1 VEPRPRFLDAVAVAS
16 DLHAGQRRRGTDIPY
31 IAHLLVV
38 TGLVIED
45 GGGEDEAI
53 AALLHDAIED
63 AGGAAT
69 RDAIAERFGAR
80 VAAIVEACSDTL
92 DPDPEE
98 PWLQRKQR
106 YLEHLPQI
114 TDEGVLRVALA
125 DKVHN
130 ARSIVRDYRRE
141 GHGLWERFG
150 RRTARDQLWYYGRL
164 LAFFEQRCPG
174 PLTEDLRHSVGEL
187 CWLVL
192 HDRAHWRRRGPGR
205 LRSRLAALAL
215 ALYARLADHPSD
227 HALRAEAGPEAVPAR
242 ARAT

>member
-1 VEPRPRFLDAVAVAS
+1 MAPRSRFVGAVALAS
-16 DLHAGQRRRGTDIPY
+16 QLHAGQRRQGTDIPY

-63 AGGAAT
+63 AGGVAT

-92 DPDPEE
+92 DPGAHE
-98 PWLQRKQR
+98 PWLERKRR

-141 GHGLWERFG
+141 GHALWEHFG
-150 RRTARDQLWYYGRL
+150 RRTARDQLWYFGCL
-164 LAFFEQRCPG
+164 LEFFERRCPG

-187 CWLVL
+187 ARLVL
-192 HDRAHWRRRGPGR
+192 ADREQWHRRGPGR
-205 LRSRLAALAL
+205 LRSGLAACAL
-215 ALYARLADHPSD
+215 AAYARLADHDSAHVSD
-227 HALRAEAGPEAVPAR
+227 GGAVAPR
-242 ARAT
+242 DTSGG